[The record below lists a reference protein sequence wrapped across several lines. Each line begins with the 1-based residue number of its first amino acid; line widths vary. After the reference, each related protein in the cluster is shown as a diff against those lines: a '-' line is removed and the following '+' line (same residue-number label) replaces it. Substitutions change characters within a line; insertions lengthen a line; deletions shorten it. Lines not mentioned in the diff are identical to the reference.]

1 MTRMQRLRVELPAV
15 IALGS
20 NLGDREATL
29 RAAVAAIGA
38 IPGVKLTGA
47 SGIVE
52 SAALKPTG
60 VDEDAPSYLNAV
72 VTVRSAIAPQDLLDA
87 LRGIENDLGRERLER
102 WGDRTIDLDIID
114 AGGATMATD
123 TLTLPHP
130 RAAQRA
136 FVLAPWLQI
145 DPEAVLVGWGRV
157 ADLLEAATDTVREFP
172 SRSLLPDDGRH
183 DAQEPSRHAGM
194 PESGGEAAR

>member
-1 MTRMQRLRVELPAV
+1 MTRMQRLRAELPAV

-38 IPGVKLTGA
+38 VPGVVLTGA

-60 VDEDAPSYLNAV
+60 IDERAPSYLNAV
-72 VTVRSAIAPQDLLDA
+72 ITVRSALTPEDLLA
-87 LRGIENDLGRERLER
+87 TLRQIENDLGRERSER

-114 AGGATMATD
+114 AGVVVATE

-130 RAAQRA
+130 RASQRA
-136 FVLAPWLQI
+136 FVLAPWLQV
-145 DPEAVLVGWGRV
+145 DPHGVLIGQGRV
-157 ADLLEAATDTVREFP
+157 EDLLAATTDTVREFP
-172 SRSLLPDDGRH
+172 AGGLLPDDGRH
-183 DAQEPSRHAGM
+183 DVQEYARDAETAEPHGEPAG
-194 PESGGEAAR
+194 